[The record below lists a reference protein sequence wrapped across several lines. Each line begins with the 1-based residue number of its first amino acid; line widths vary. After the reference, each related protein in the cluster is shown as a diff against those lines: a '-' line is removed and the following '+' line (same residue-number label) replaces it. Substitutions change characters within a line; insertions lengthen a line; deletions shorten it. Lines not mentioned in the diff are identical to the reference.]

1 MESMTDTP
9 YRVYTVETTRGKG
22 LGEPNFLGA
31 CDDLSL
37 ALLLHDLRKSG
48 RIGDRA
54 RVGIMFRPF
63 DGVAGEWLVNPWA

>member
-1 MESMTDTP
+1 MEPMTDTP
-9 YRVYTVETTRGKG
+9 YRVYTVAPTVAA
-22 LGEPNFLGA
+22 EPKFQGA
-31 CDDLSL
+31 CGDLSL

-48 RIGDRA
+48 RIPDRA